1 MEPHI
6 KYKLNL
12 LLRLKSNSKIKSN
25 KDKMDLFIP
34 IFLELRQLES
44 ELAKLTQEYEIKL
57 KLINITSE
65 PLKKLLM
72 QNCIHYANPN
82 SISWSKIWDVD
93 SYYNCPACDYKIT
106 DRTLTNIWD
115 ENAII
120 NNENNKL

>member
-12 LLRLKSNSKIKSN
+12 LLRLKSNEKIKID
-25 KDKMDLFIP
+25 KDKMDIFITS
-34 IFLELRQLES
+34 FLDLRLLNGELVKLTEEYDVKFKEMNITRQL
-44 ELAKLTQEYEIKL
+44 LTKI
-57 KLINITSE
+57 
-65 PLKKLLM
+65 LM
-72 QNCIHYANPN
+72 KNCIHYANPN

-106 DRTLTNIWD
+106 DRTLTNIWN

-120 NNENNKL
+120 NNKL